1 MLVFYGFFQL
11 FKIVF
16 MHLNNDFYLLYL
28 FIYILLLL
36 FCCSKCHQ
44 ELGFDYLRDNLA
56 GNSGQLVMRWY
67 FS

>member
-36 FCCSKCHQ
+36 F
-44 ELGFDYLRDNLA
+44 LLF
-56 GNSGQLVMRWY
+56 
-67 FS
+67 